1 MLSLGLVH
9 AQHDVVLTPMP
20 PSATSIS
27 QFHRLASLWP
37 RLSPLRLLH
46 PCGLHSLHSFAEQT
60 NKKLWRC
67 LSLFF
72 RAWRQAAGG
81 RLTEFGLGA
90 WLVCCV
96 VPRLPA
102 PTCHMLD
109 ILDGGQAA
117 AGAPVSASVRAFR
130 KLSFG
135 SGLGFICIAEHLKPS
150 EEFKLFLFQF
160 LSLGVCGSAVVSS
173 SSLSSSSSI

>member
-1 MLSLGLVH
+1 MLSMTLCLLLCRL
-9 AQHDVVLTPMP
+9 QLP
-20 PSATSIS
+20 PSPNFIVSLRSGPVLAHCVCCILVAFTRCIRS
-27 QFHRLASLWP
+27 QSK
-37 RLSPLRLLH
+37 
-46 PCGLHSLHSFAEQT
+46 QT
-60 NKKLWRC
+60 KKLWRC

-173 SSLSSSSSI
+173 SSLSSSSSSSI